1 MANPSF
7 SDVITIYG
15 NTDYLNA
22 TTTATTVVSGEAN
35 KVKKITSLVAA
46 NYGTGDQTITV
57 WVLRS
62 STLYYIANQITVP
75 TKATILI
82 LGRDHGFY
90 LLENDALRGLASA
103 TTSITLT
110 VAYETLSI

>member
-7 SDVITIYG
+7 SDVVTIYG

-22 TTTATTVVSGEAN
+22 ATTATTVVSGEAN
-35 KVKKITSLVAA
+35 KVKKITSLIAA
-46 NYGTGDQTITV
+46 NYGTADQTISV
-57 WVLRS
+57 WVVRS
-62 STLYYIANQITVP
+62 ATLYYIANQITVP
-75 TKATILI
+75 ARATVLI

-90 LLENDALRGLASA
+90 LLENDVLRGLASA
-103 TTSITLT
+103 ATSITLT

>member
-22 TTTATTVVSGEAN
+22 TTTAATVVSGEAN

-46 NYGTGDQTITV
+46 NYGTADQTITI
-57 WVLRS
+57 WVARS
-62 STLYYIANQITVP
+62 AVLYYLANQITIP
-75 TKATILI
+75 AKATVLI
-82 LGRDHGFY
+82 LGREHGFY
-90 LLENDALRGLASA
+90 LLENDVLRGLASA

-110 VAYETLSI
+110 VGYETLSI